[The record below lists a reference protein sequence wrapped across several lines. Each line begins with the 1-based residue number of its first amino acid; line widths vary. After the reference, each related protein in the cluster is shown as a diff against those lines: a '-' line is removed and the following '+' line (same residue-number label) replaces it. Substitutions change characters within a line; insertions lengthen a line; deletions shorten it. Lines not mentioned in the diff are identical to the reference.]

1 MELVTRFEAATR
13 STADL
18 HGLLKMAFVACA
30 SAPPCSQER
39 RDALTSIRT
48 IEFELARRSP
58 CP

>member
-18 HGLLKMAFVACA
+18 RGLLKMAFATFA

-39 RDALTSIRT
+39 CNALTSIYN
-48 IEFELARRSP
+48 IKIELARRSP

>member
-18 HGLLKMAFVACA
+18 RGLLRRAFVACA
-30 SAPPCSQER
+30 SALTCSQAR

-48 IEFELARRSP
+48 SEIELVRRTL
-58 CP
+58 CR

>member
-1 MELVTRFEAATR
+1 MELVTHFEAATR

-18 HGLLKMAFVACA
+18 LGLLRKAFAACA

-39 RDALTSIRT
+39 RNALTSIRT
-48 IEFELARRSP
+48 IEIELARRSP